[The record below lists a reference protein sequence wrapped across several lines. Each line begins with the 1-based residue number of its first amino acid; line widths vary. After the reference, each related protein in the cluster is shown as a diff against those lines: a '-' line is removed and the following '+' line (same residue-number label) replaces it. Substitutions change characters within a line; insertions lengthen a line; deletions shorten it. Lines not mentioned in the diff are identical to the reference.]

1 MAAITFYAK
10 VKDCK
15 VYPADRRAWLTW
27 LGQLDG
33 KDITI
38 KVGAASKAKS
48 TQANRF
54 YWGVV
59 VAHVAAGLE
68 VLQGTPFTTEEAH
81 EVLKQYCNGE
91 MINTRMG
98 LLHMGRT
105 TKGMSNEDFTA
116 YIDRC
121 IKWAAEYLGVAV
133 PDSQEYF
140 IEHQNQTK

>member
-48 TQANRF
+48 TQANRYYF
-54 YWGVV
+54 KVV
-59 VAHVAAGLE
+59 VEHVMEGLKE
-68 VLQGTPFTTEEAH
+68 LQGVSFTKEEAH
-81 EVLKQYCNGE
+81 EVLKQYCNGKV
-91 MINTRMG
+91 INTKIG
-98 LLHMGRT
+98 LIQVGQT
-105 TKGMSNEDFTA
+105 TKGMDNEDFSA
-116 YIDRC
+116 YINRC
-121 IKWAAEYLGVAV
+121 IRFAFDYLNVSI
-133 PDSQEYF
+133 PESQDYF
-140 IEHQNQTK
+140 VERK